1 MRHWIARQRY
11 LVDYTVAALARRMA
25 KNAGLVAVYTALVFV
40 VASVLLYSHA
50 LKREAGFLLQGAP
63 EVVLQKLTAGR
74 HDLVPAD
81 YVEKLQG
88 IRGVRSV
95 QGRLW
100 GYYFDPLAAANFT
113 VMVPPD
119 RVIPAGSIVIGEG
132 IARTRGAAEGDVMAM
147 RGSDGA
153 LILLRIAE
161 ILPRDA
167 NIVTADLLLVGEADF
182 RALFGI
188 TPNLYTDVVLSVA
201 QPREVRTIAEKVL
214 LRLPDTRPVLREEIL
229 RTYEAVFDW
238 REGIVLMLLVGAGL
252 AFVILAWEKASGLSA
267 DEQREIGVLKA
278 VGWETGDVLTMKL
291 WEGALVSGFAFLA
304 GFSLAYWHVFT
315 FSAPLFAP
323 VLKGWSVLYPDFR
336 LTPAVDGL
344 QLASLFLFT
353 VVPYVAAT
361 LVPVWRAAVTDPD
374 RVMR

>member
-11 LVDYTVAALARRMA
+11 LIDYTVAALARRMA

-88 IRGVRSV
+88 IRGVRNV

-100 GYYFDPLAAANFT
+100 GYYFDSLAAANFT

-119 RVIPAGSIVIGEG
+119 RVLPAGSIVIGEG
-132 IARTRGAAEGDVMAM
+132 IARTRGAAEGDVIAM

-153 LILLRIAE
+153 LILLRVAE

-188 TPNLYTDVVLSVA
+188 TPGLYTDVVLSVA

-278 VGWETGDVLTMKL
+278 LGWETGDVLTMKL

>member
-11 LVDYTVAALARRMA
+11 LIDYTVAALARRMA

-188 TPNLYTDVVLSVA
+188 TPGLYTDVVLSVA

>member
-11 LVDYTVAALARRMA
+11 LIDYTVAALARRMA

-40 VASVLLYSHA
+40 IASVLLYSHA
-50 LKREAGFLLQGAP
+50 LKREAGYLLQGAP

-100 GYYFDPLAAANFT
+100 GYYFDPLASANFT

-119 RVIPAGSIVIGEG
+119 RVIPSGSIVIGEG
-132 IARTRGAAEGDVMAM
+132 IARTRGAAEGDVIAM
-147 RGSDGA
+147 RGSNGA
-153 LILLRIAE
+153 LILLRVAE
-161 ILPRDA
+161 ILPRES
-167 NIVTADLLLVGEADF
+167 NIVTADLFLVGEADF
-182 RALFGI
+182 RALFSI
-188 TPNLYTDVVLSVA
+188 TPGLYTDVVLSVA

-214 LRLPDTRPVLREEIL
+214 LVLPDTRPVLREEIL

-278 VGWETGDVLTMKL
+278 LGWETGDVLTMKL